1 MERIEEKLNFD
12 ICICECLHSKVK
24 TLNYLNIY
32 IGYLLFGNITEYVGV
47 FFPFDIIVGK
57 MRRVEDVALFK
68 HLFISMFRHQVLT
81 GRGY

>member
-32 IGYLLFGNITEYVGV
+32 IGYLLFGNITEYVG
-47 FFPFDIIVGK
+47 FFSPSTLLLV
-57 MRRVEDVALFK
+57 R
-68 HLFISMFRHQVLT
+68 
-81 GRGY
+81 